1 MSQNDEIPAK
11 KKKSKAKW
19 FLLLLLLVL
28 LGGGGYLVY
37 SLGLLDKILNRTTDE
52 AASAGSGQAGGNVHI
67 STPASNLNTASFEP
81 FVVNLADPSGS
92 RYIRLTLAAEVVS
105 PEVIRELEVQNPRIR
120 DAMIM
125 LLSSKTYADISS
137 QSGKLRLKN
146 EILDRMNQLLGG
158 PKITRVFLQDLVVQ

>member
-1 MSQNDEIPAK
+1 MSQNDEVPAK
-11 KKKSKAKW
+11 KKKSRAKW

-28 LGGGGYLVY
+28 LGGGAYLVY
-37 SLGLLDKILNRTTDE
+37 NLGLLDKFLNRSAGD
-52 AASAGSGQAGGNVHI
+52 AASPGNGQPGGNVHI
-67 STPASNLNTASFEP
+67 STPASTLNTASFEP
-81 FVVNLADPSGS
+81 FVVNLADPSGN
-92 RYIRLTLAAEVVS
+92 RYIRLNLAAEVVS
-105 PEVIRELEVQNPRIR
+105 PEVIKELEAQNPRIR

-158 PKITRVFLQDLVVQ
+158 PKITRVFLQEFVTQ